1 MPEVGRA
8 VGLAPNLGRQTDHKP
23 VKLTECAC
31 GVMTIKLTEC
41 RLGGVVCVGYEL
53 GAYTQLRVSQG
64 AQTDSSTI

>member
-1 MPEVGRA
+1 MSEVGRA